1 LVYFDVNGLKPINDT
16 HGHRVGDEALMRIAG
31 VLVENVRELDVVGR
45 LGGDEFSVI
54 LSQAD
59 EAIAAEK
66 SQILV

>member
-1 LVYFDVNGLKPINDT
+1 
-16 HGHRVGDEALMRIAG
+16 MRIAG